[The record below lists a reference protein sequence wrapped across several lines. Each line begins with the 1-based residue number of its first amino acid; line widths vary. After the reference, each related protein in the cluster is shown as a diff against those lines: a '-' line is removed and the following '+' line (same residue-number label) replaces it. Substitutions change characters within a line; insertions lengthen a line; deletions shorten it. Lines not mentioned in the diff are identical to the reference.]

1 MAIAATV
8 LWSQDIKV
16 VDTGKIA
23 QLRKSA
29 AEFWTC
35 CLTHEKNFNTVV
47 GDYISEVK

>member
-16 VDTGKIA
+16 VATGIIA
-23 QLRKSA
+23 QLRNSA

-35 CLTHEKNFNTVV
+35 CLTHEKNFNAEVV
-47 GDYISEVK
+47 DYISEVK